1 LEITRHNNI
10 TQSAPTMSGIPI
22 YTQSPINAAKPLGVT
37 PQTATPQA
45 HSPSQNPAPTTT
57 TSSTSASTYPPAQPS
72 AVSYPGPTA
81 VPGVTQAPLLQPT
94 PTTRVDDEGPPPPQ
108 PGNLPTPLG
117 RKSIP
122 PPPKA
127 GEKYR
132 PQETAPALA
141 PATGQPFQMGIPPPT
156 QGIQPPRSSTS
167 TTTTASASY
176 PMAIPSEARRSLEHP
191 VGYQQNV
198 YASELTSDQRAQE
211 ANMSRIGAHAPS
223 ENVEGVDF
231 LNTAKKWAQQAGE
244 KISEAE
250 AEVWRRIN
258 KE

>member
-1 LEITRHNNI
+1 
-10 TQSAPTMSGIPI
+10 MSGIPI
-22 YTQSPINAAKPLGVT
+22 YSQSPINAAKPSGVT

-45 HSPSQNPAPTTT
+45 QSRSQNPGPATTTTTTTTT
-57 TSSTSASTYPPAQPS
+57 TSTPTPNYPPAQPS

-81 VPGVTQAPLLQPT
+81 APRVAQAPLLQPT

-108 PGNLPTPLG
+108 PGSLPMPLN

-122 PPPKA
+122 PPYKA
-127 GEKYR
+127 GERYR
-132 PQETAPALA
+132 PQETAPVLA
-141 PATGQPFQMGIPPPT
+141 PGKEQPYQMAFPPPT
-156 QGIQPPRSSTS
+156 HGIQPLRSSKS

-176 PMAIPSEARRSLEHP
+176 PVAIPSEPRRSLEHP

-198 YASELTSDQRAQE
+198 YASELTSDQRRAQE
-211 ANMSRIGAHAPS
+211 ANMSQIGAHANS
-223 ENVEGVDF
+223 ENLEDVDF

>member
-1 LEITRHNNI
+1 
-10 TQSAPTMSGIPI
+10 MSGIPI
-22 YTQSPINAAKPLGVT
+22 YTQSPINAAKPSGVT
-37 PQTATPQA
+37 PQTAAPQA
-45 HSPSQNPAPTTT
+45 QSRSQNPAPATTT
-57 TSSTSASTYPPAQPS
+57 STSASTYPPAQPS

-81 VPGVTQAPLLQPT
+81 APRVAQATLLQPT

-108 PGNLPTPLG
+108 PGNLPMPFN
-117 RKSIP
+117 RKSIA

-127 GEKYR
+127 GERYR
-132 PQETAPALA
+132 PQETAPVLA
-141 PATGQPFQMGIPPPT
+141 PGTEQPHQMGIPPPT
-156 QGIQPPRSSTS
+156 HGIQPLRSSTS

-176 PMAIPSEARRSLEHP
+176 PIAIPSEPRRSLEHP

-198 YASELTSDQRAQE
+198 YASELTSDQRRAQE
-211 ANMSRIGAHAPS
+211 ANMSQIGAHTTS
-223 ENVEGVDF
+223 KNLEGVDF

-244 KISEAE
+244 KLSEAE

>member
-1 LEITRHNNI
+1 
-10 TQSAPTMSGIPI
+10 MSGIPI
-22 YTQSPINAAKPLGVT
+22 YTQSPINAAKPSGVT

-45 HSPSQNPAPTTT
+45 QSHSQSPAPATTT
-57 TSSTSASTYPPAQPS
+57 TSTSASTYPPARPS
-72 AVSYPGPTA
+72 AVPYPGPTA
-81 VPGVTQAPLLQPT
+81 PPRVAQAPLLQST
-94 PTTRVDDEGPPPPQ
+94 PTTQVDDEGPPPPQ
-108 PGNLPTPLG
+108 PGNLPMPLN

-127 GEKYR
+127 GERYR
-132 PQETAPALA
+132 SQETAPVLA
-141 PATGQPFQMGIPPPT
+141 PGTGQSYQMEFPPPT
-156 QGIQPPRSSTS
+156 HGIQPLRSSTS

-176 PMAIPSEARRSLEHP
+176 PVVIPSEPRRSLEHP
-191 VGYQQNV
+191 DGYQQNV
-198 YASELTSDQRAQE
+198 YASELTSDQRRAQE
-211 ANMSRIGAHAPS
+211 ANMSQIGAHATS
-223 ENVEGVDF
+223 ENLEGVDF